1 MGLSIKTMEKFRQK
15 LIILNSTILLLA
27 IIIAFVAFPTVY
39 KSFYTFVNKKSEQ
52 LFTQI
57 KNSVGLDIKYE
68 KLSPSFLKK
77 ISFENISVLDENGNE
92 IARCKKALID
102 YKILDLVRGNF
113 DNAIKHIIIR
123 DGYINY
129 NKNNK
134 SIFFEKFFSMKKNEP
149 INSNN
154 TTEKKSFNLDDFEIP
169 VKNFNISL
177 QNIFLRFSTDEFFV
191 KYTIYSAKL
200 VGIDGRINYNIN
212 SHVLASVNN
221 NPDLKNIQLDI
232 KLNGNTLTDLSK
244 LSATVNFNNIATDT
258 FSLSNIA
265 FFLSLDKAVVSLLA
279 FQHNEN
285 LDIKA
290 NYDIEKKLGSFSANF
305 ANVKVSN
312 LLRSN
317 NKNLALLK
325 SVSFTGLIS
334 ADFDLNEGAKEKI
347 KHSTN
352 ITVKSPSLS
361 LDKITTK
368 NITLKLKSKGTE
380 NHITVENLYF
390 GSNLLD
396 FSVNGFY
403 NFSNGRLSAN
413 ASLNKLLVNDNNIK
427 TKISVSGTKTKY
439 TCNLSEIEIGN
450 GGFENINISLIP
462 RGKVFDIIG
471 TIQDDEGYYDFDAS
485 YVLGNKKTAG
495 FLELH
500 GVFSYVS
507 ILNIYKIASSFL
519 STESNSFL
527 ENKLESFRATTEFYI
542 TSDLKSFSY
551 NVVQLII
558 ASTEAGG
565 SYLLSSFDGSN
576 SSFSLQNFN
585 LNIAEQELTA
595 TANANFGNAGDIF
608 FDTLF
613 SVGAISYSVNGII
626 ANNTVNIYGDYGLS
640 LTAFLE
646 NKNLK
651 GNFTLKEFPVPILP
665 LVFSINSNFTFS
677 DKKNWQVI
685 CEEAKL
691 VYSEEALIQSY
702 TDIPFQLAFK
712 GTINPKNIFLS
723 EIEIGNSKSTIKGQ
737 AAFDSVANDYDA
749 LKQFS
754 VVAKLEDEQKT
765 QSLDLNSNFSIADEI
780 FADGFF
786 NVKNLSLATFS
797 NKQAKTDTVTANVTF
812 LGSLQNLLL
821 QARLENL
828 NMHLNNKP
836 LEASALFLIDDGTVQ
851 IPEAHFNW
859 NGQDI
864 SSVDFNFVPEKGVG
878 KLNFKY
884 AGLIAGKEASAEI
897 SSKIEGQ
904 KILSSS
910 EQTAIE
916 KVISMVEAFVLDTT
930 IKNASLGK
938 DKLKQPFTFTVTKD
952 KGVLAFYDSENK
964 MTGFYLDDGT
974 VSLNMSNDFKT
985 RLSLDGNITKDTI
998 SLQCYNI
1005 NIDLVQVLN
1014 FVNLGDYVAFTSGN
1028 INGELLIDGKL
1039 NEPKFYGTLFLD
1051 DANFS
1056 SPGYAPDNLYA
1067 NAIPISFSEY
1077 MVEMPRADFVAKT
1090 FTLWVECTSEFDGWI
1105 PYDTVVHCGIDKSRP
1120 GHMKT
1125 KNLLF
1130 HADGKVFCDITMK
1143 ITPTEMYLT
1152 GDATFDKGGFSIA
1165 FDTLD
1170 EFTASNSGSNFD
1182 FSMDLNAKLGN
1193 KAEFNWPNMKTPV
1206 LRTLAPTAEPI
1217 VFHVSPDNFTITGL
1231 ANLRGG
1237 EITYIK
1243 RNFYIKEG
1251 NIKFIETM
1259 DGFSPLLSLR
1269 AEIRDKDVNGKPV
1282 KLILTLQ
1289 DQALID
1295 NTDAWISK
1303 ITSDPAKS
1311 EAEILQLFGQ
1321 MVTGDMNKDT
1331 LLKDT
1336 LTNATDLAAQ
1346 FTFTK
1351 IIENSVRDFLKLD
1364 VLSLRT
1370 QVVQNLV
1377 FGNLFKKPEQESLK
1391 IGDYLDNTS
1400 LYMGKYFGSA
1410 IYADAAL
1417 HLSNYDPLKDPTI
1430 NVKKPVF
1437 KSIMFQPELGL
1448 EMATPFFNLRFAFS
1462 PMNVDT
1468 LFVNNTSLTFSWSFS
1483 Y

>member
-1 MGLSIKTMEKFRQK
+1 MKKFKQK
-15 LIILNSTILLLA
+15 LIVLNLAVLLLA
-27 IIIAFVAFPTVY
+27 IIIAFFAFPTVY
-39 KSFYTFVNKKSEQ
+39 KSFYTFVNKKSEE
-52 LFTQI
+52 FFAQI
-57 KNSVGLDIKYE
+57 KNAVGLDIRYE
-68 KLSPSFLKK
+68 KFSPSFLKK
-77 ISFENISVLDENGNE
+77 INFENISVMDENGNK
-92 IARCKKALID
+92 IASFEKVLID
-102 YKILDLVRGNF
+102 YKFLELINSNF

-129 NKNNK
+129 DENNK
-134 SIFFEKFFSMKKNEP
+134 SSFFEKIFSTKKTADQSDSTGELN
-149 INSNN
+149 
-154 TTEKKSFNLDDFEIP
+154 EKKSFSLENFEIP

-177 QNIFLRFSTDEFFV
+177 QNIFFRIYCDDFFV

-200 VGIDGRINYNIN
+200 VGADDRINYNIN
-212 SHVLASVNN
+212 SQILASVSD
-221 NPDLKNIQLDI
+221 NPNLRNIQLDI
-232 KLNGNTLTDLSK
+232 KLNGNALTDLSK
-244 LSATVNFNNIATDT
+244 LSAIVNLNNIASET
-258 FSLSNIA
+258 FSLANTA
-265 FFLSLDKAVVSLLA
+265 FFLSLDKTMLSLLA
-279 FQHNEN
+279 FQRNES

-305 ANVKVSN
+305 ADIKISN
-312 LLRSN
+312 LLHTSN
-317 NKNLALLK
+317 KDLETFK
-325 SVSFTGLIS
+325 SLSFTGLIS
-334 ADFDLNEGAKEKI
+334 ADFDLNEDAKEKI
-347 KHSTN
+347 KYNTN
-352 ITVKSPSLS
+352 LTVKSPSLS
-361 LDKITTK
+361 FDKIITK
-368 NITLKLKSKGTE
+368 NIRLNLKTKGTE
-380 NHITVENLYF
+380 NYISVENLYL

-403 NFSNGRLSAN
+403 NFANGRLSAN
-413 ASLNKLLVNDNNIK
+413 AYINKLLVNNNNIK
-427 TKISVSGTKTKY
+427 TKVSVSGTKTKY
-439 TCNLSEIEIGN
+439 ICNLTEIELGN
-450 GGFENINISLIP
+450 GGFEDISISLIP
-462 RGKVFDIIG
+462 HGKVFDIAT
-471 TIQDDEGYYDFDAS
+471 TIKDNEGDYNFDAS
-485 YVLGNKKTAG
+485 YVLGSKNTKS

-500 GVFSYVS
+500 GILNS
-507 ILNIYKIASSFL
+507 ISVLNIYKIASSFL
-519 STESNSFL
+519 SMENNSFL
-527 ENKLESFRATTEFYI
+527 ENKLEPFRATSEFYV
-542 TSDLKSFSY
+542 TSDLESFSY
-551 NVVQLII
+551 NVVQLIL

-565 SYLLSSFDGSN
+565 AYLLSSFGGSN
-576 SSFSLQNFN
+576 NSFNLQNLN
-585 LNIAEQELTA
+585 LNIAQKQLTG
-595 TANANFGNAGDIF
+595 TANANFGNEGDVF
-608 FDTLF
+608 FDSLF
-613 SVGAISYSVNGII
+613 SVDAISYSVNGII
-626 ANNTVNIYGDYGLS
+626 ANNMVNIYGDYGLS

-646 NKNLK
+646 NKSLN
-651 GNFTLKEFPVPILP
+651 GNFTLKEFPVPALP

-685 CEEAKL
+685 CDEAKL

-712 GTINPKNIFLS
+712 GSINPKNIFLS
-723 EIEIGNSKSTIKGQ
+723 EIEMGNSKSTIKGQ
-737 AAFDSVANDYDA
+737 AAFDAISTDYDI

-797 NKQAKTDTVTANVTF
+797 NKQAKTDAVTANINF
-812 LGSLQNLLL
+812 LGSLENLLL

-828 NMHLNNKP
+828 KMHLNNKP
-836 LEASALFLIDDGTVQ
+836 LEASALFLIDDGTVK

-859 NGQDI
+859 DGHDI
-864 SSVDFNFVPEKGVG
+864 SSVDLNFVPESGIG
-878 KLNFKY
+878 KLDFKY
-884 AGLIAGKEASAEI
+884 AGLIAGKETRAEI

-904 KILSSS
+904 KVLPSS

-916 KVISMVEAFVLDTT
+916 KILSTVEAFVLDTT
-930 IKNASLGK
+930 IKKANLGN
-938 DKLKQPFTFTVTKD
+938 DKLKKPFTFTVTRD
-952 KGVLAFYDSENK
+952 EGVVAFYDNENK

-974 VSLNMSNDFKT
+974 VSLSMSEDFKT
-985 RLSLDGNITKDTI
+985 RLSLDGSITKDTI
-998 SLQCYNI
+998 SLQCYSI
-1005 NIDLVQVLN
+1005 HIDLLQVLSL
-1014 FVNLGDYVAFTSGN
+1014 VNLGDYVAFTSGN

-1051 DANFS
+1051 DANFH

-1067 NAIPISFSEY
+1067 NNVPISFSEY
-1077 MVEMPRADFVAKT
+1077 MLEMPHTDFVAKT
-1090 FTLWVECTSEFDGWI
+1090 FILWVECTSEFDGWI
-1105 PYDTVVHCGIDKSRP
+1105 PYETIVRCGIDKNRP

-1130 HADGKVFCDITMK
+1130 HADGKVFCDVLMK
-1143 ITPTEMYLT
+1143 ITPTEMNLT
-1152 GDATFDKGGFSIA
+1152 GSANFDKGAFSIA
-1165 FDTLD
+1165 FDTFD
-1170 EFTASNSGSNFD
+1170 EFAALTAGSGFD
-1182 FSMDLNAKLGN
+1182 FSMDLDVELGN
-1193 KAEFNWPNMKTPV
+1193 KAEFNWPNMRTPV
-1206 LRTLAPTAEPI
+1206 LRTLAPTSEPV
-1217 VFHVSPDNFTITGL
+1217 VFHVTPSTFTITGL

-1251 NIKFIETM
+1251 NIKFIETL

-1311 EAEILQLFGQ
+1311 ETEIMQLFGQ
-1321 MVTGDMNKDT
+1321 MVTGDMNKET

-1351 IIENSVRDFLKLD
+1351 TIENSIRDFLRLD

-1377 FGNLFKKPEQESLK
+1377 FGNLFKTPEQESLK

-1417 HLSNYDPLKDPTI
+1417 HLNNYDPLNDPTI
-1430 NVKKPVF
+1430 NVKKPIF

-1448 EMATPFFNLRFAFS
+1448 EMATPFFNLRFAIS
-1462 PMNVDT
+1462 PINVDT
-1468 LFVNNTSLTFSWSFS
+1468 LFVNNTSLTFSWNFS